1 MNFHQSTIKHV
12 NRIEINVADIKRQ
25 TDFYHH
31 ILGFKVVSSTPTRTV
46 LAVGTDGHEVV
57 LKQLN
62 NGRFAS
68 KTEAGLFHIAFLLS
82 DVKQLGAL
90 IKHLSDEKI
99 PIAGGDHLV
108 SEAIYFNDLEG
119 NGIEVY
125 IDRPSELWQWQN
137 ELVVMDTLQLDVTR
151 ILAETKDTK
160 WEGMPADAKIGH
172 LHLKT
177 HDLSASSEFYLQLG
191 FQVASA
197 LPQALFLSDQ
207 KYHHH
212 IAINTW
218 QSNQPLKDAENTYG
232 LTAFNIVDTN
242 KGMEKYKTPEGLN
255 LSVQPQ

>member
-12 NRIEINVADIKRQ
+12 NRIEMNVLDIKRQ

-31 ILGFKVVSSTPTRTV
+31 ILGFKVMSSTPNQTV
-46 LAVGTDGHEVV
+46 LGVGADGHEVV

-68 KTEAGLFHIAFLLS
+68 KTESGLFHIAFLLS
-82 DVKQLGAL
+82 DVTQLGAL
-90 IKHLSDEKI
+90 IKHLSDEKV

-108 SEAIYFNDLEG
+108 SEAIYLNDLEG

-137 ELVVMDTLQLDVTR
+137 EFVVMDTLQLDVPR
-151 ILAETKDTK
+151 ILAEAGDSK
-160 WEGMPADAKIGH
+160 WEGMPASAKIGH

-177 HDLSASSEFYLQLG
+177 HDLNASSEFYLQLG
-191 FQVASA
+191 FQVTSA
-197 LPQALFLSDQ
+197 LTQALFLSDQ

-212 IAINTW
+212 IAVNTW
-218 QSNQPLKDAENTYG
+218 QSNRPLKDAENTYG
-232 LTAFNIVDTN
+232 LTAFNIVDAN
-242 KGMEKYKTPEGLN
+242 KDMKKYKTPEGLN
-255 LSVQPQ
+255 LSVQAQ

>member
-31 ILGFKVVSSTPTRTV
+31 ILGLKVMTSTSTQTV
-46 LAVGTDGHEVV
+46 LAVGEDGHEVV
-57 LKQLN
+57 LKQLD

-82 DVKQLGAL
+82 DVTQLGAL
-90 IKHLSDEKI
+90 IKHLSDEKV

-125 IDRPSELWQWQN
+125 IDRPSESWQWQN
-137 ELVVMDTLQLDVTR
+137 ELVVMDTLQLDVPR
-151 ILAETKDTK
+151 ILAEAGETK
-160 WEGMPADAKIGH
+160 WEDMPAKAKIGH

-191 FQVASA
+191 FQIAS
-197 LPQALFLSDQ
+197 ALFLSDQ

-212 IAINTW
+212 LAINTW

-232 LTAFNIVDTN
+232 LTAFNIVDAN
-242 KGMEKYKTPEGLN
+242 KNIEKHKTPEGLN
-255 LSVQPQ
+255 LTINQSKN